1 MLLVHPVGVT
11 THSIGTCRRLWLL
24 DTTKSE
30 RRRIGRGRCRSTI
43 TRRRH
48 RCRGRRQRPQ
58 MLIIRMIMMMKR
70 QRMGVVVAIVDVGVA
85 AIGMSRR
92 RCCTTIMHGL
102 RGQDN
107 VEVNGNRNLV
117 MGKFGWQK
125 IELELINLFSFQFG
139 QNLGTS
145 FFQDDE

>member
-1 MLLVHPVGVT
+1 
-11 THSIGTCRRLWLL
+11 
-24 DTTKSE
+24 
-30 RRRIGRGRCRSTI
+30 
-43 TRRRH
+43 
-48 RCRGRRQRPQ
+48 

-70 QRMGVVVAIVDVGVA
+70 QRMVVVVAIVDVGVA

-107 VEVNGNRNLV
+107 VEVYGNRNLR
-117 MGKFGWQK
+117 KIWLAK

-139 QNLGTS
+139 QNRES
-145 FFQDDE
+145 FSSQDDECEAREWSIFSF